1 MKLSAAVLVLGL
13 GAGAPFPLHAQRT
26 LDEAAQGARYAWM
39 THDGRMLATSA
50 DSLVLRL
57 PGMDEVTARSGQAS
71 RLINRYL
78 ETTVE
83 RSFELRAVRETG
95 EGQGYAEAVRRYVV
109 RGTADVVEQT
119 VFLGFRQSGGRW
131 KLTEIRISP

>member
-1 MKLSAAVLVLGL
+1 MKLSVAVLVCGL
-13 GAGAPFPLHAQRT
+13 SVGTALPLHAQRT

-71 RLINRYL
+71 RLINQYL
-78 ETTVE
+78 QTTVE

-109 RGTADVVEQT
+109 RGTANVVEQT

-131 KLTEIRISP
+131 KLTEIRVTP